1 MDEPRC
7 SGRKLYLP
15 VGYYYRTDLTLRHT
29 FHQFQKQGYEAKP
42 VDLQVSFGKGDKVS
56 TLSTI
61 CGQADSQFWTNL
73 FPTKLVDQHQKDIKR
88 FATAIRWMRRLEVLF
103 ALIPI
108 RISLKMWGLSD
119 EFINYMVYPRYVC
132 HLISSSS
139 GD

>member
-7 SGRKLYLP
+7 PRRKLYLP
-15 VGYYYRTDLTLRHT
+15 VGYNFQFKPDIRHT

-56 TLSTI
+56 NLRTK
-61 CGQADSQFWTNL
+61 CRRADSQFWTNL

-108 RISLKMWGLSD
+108 RISLKMWGLSE
-119 EFINYMVYPRYVC
+119 EFINYMVYPRFVC
-132 HLISSSS
+132 YITIEW
-139 GD
+139 

>member
-1 MDEPRC
+1 VFREEVISTSR
-7 SGRKLYLP
+7 SLLP
-15 VGYYYRTDLTLRHT
+15 CRSDFRHT

-56 TLSTI
+56 ISGHSWRI
-61 CGQADSQFWTNL
+61 ANPQFWTNL

-119 EFINYMVYPRYVC
+119 EFINYMVYPRYVFE
-132 HLISSSS
+132 LTIKW
-139 GD
+139 

>member
-1 MDEPRC
+1 MKP
-7 SGRKLYLP
+7 SLSI
-15 VGYYYRTDLTLRHT
+15 YRYHSARETRLVASERHAAQTD
-29 FHQFQKQGYEAKP
+29 Y
-42 VDLQVSFGKGDKVS
+42 
-56 TLSTI
+56 
-61 CGQADSQFWTNL
+61 QFWTNL

-132 HLISSSS
+132 HLIVQW
-139 GD
+139 